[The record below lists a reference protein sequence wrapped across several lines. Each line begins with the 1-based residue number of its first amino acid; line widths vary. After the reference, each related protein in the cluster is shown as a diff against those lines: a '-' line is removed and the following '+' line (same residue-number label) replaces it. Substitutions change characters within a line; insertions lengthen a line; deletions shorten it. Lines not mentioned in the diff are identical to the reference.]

1 MTFQRGSIGG
11 GGGAVPYLGFH
22 FGGGGSKYF
31 LKSGGICMARSHAF
45 TRGVRG
51 YAPPRQFFKM
61 VQFGAFWRIFC

>member
-1 MTFQRGSIGG
+1 MTFQAWVYWGG

-22 FGGGGSKYF
+22 FGGGGGGSKYF

-51 YAPPRQFFKM
+51 YAPPRQFF
-61 VQFGAFWRIFC
+61 